1 MEQFVAFNKC
11 MHHSVV
17 WLLFLNLRFV
27 FIERYSL
34 AVSKKLLTHTFW
46 IRLNLSR
53 GQTLLFHH
61 IWNKQHFRWSI
72 WRVCMFAFIF
82 KQPWVK
88 IRPHRLGCNRGIL
101 KVGFSCSLMAL
112 ELFLWPKMIRRQKM
126 VAWRHFE
133 FIFVPAFEH
142 RCIIGSSQYNS
153 VWKFREVS
161 QSIELFSEIANV
173 PSCDMIFSCVAR
185 PRFKMAVS
193 EWVVVW
199 KGKVDQFSTSVR

>member
-1 MEQFVAFNKC
+1 MAFNKC
-11 MHHSVV
+11 VHHSVV

-34 AVSKKLLTHTFW
+34 AFSEKLLTHTFW

-53 GQTLLFHH
+53 GKHCYFITSE
-61 IWNKQHFRWSI
+61 ISNVSVEN

-88 IRPHRLGCNRGIL
+88 IRPHRLACNRGIL

-126 VAWRHFE
+126 VAWKHFE

-142 RCIIGSSQYNS
+142 RCILGSSQYNS

-161 QSIELFSEIANV
+161 QSNFSV
-173 PSCDMIFSCVAR
+173 
-185 PRFKMAVS
+185 K
-193 EWVVVW
+193 
-199 KGKVDQFSTSVR
+199 